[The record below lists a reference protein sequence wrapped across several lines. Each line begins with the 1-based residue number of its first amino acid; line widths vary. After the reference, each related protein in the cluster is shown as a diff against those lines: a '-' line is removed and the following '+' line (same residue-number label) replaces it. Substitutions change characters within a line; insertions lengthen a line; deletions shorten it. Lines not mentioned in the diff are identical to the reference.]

1 MKGRGRGA
9 HRTPWHGTRAILAA
23 FLCLAPSVGA
33 SAQQADTVRAAAL
46 RVAQTRPDSA
56 RAMMRQLL
64 ARLSPQDSLYPGA
77 LFTAGMLAPDAGLI
91 ATDLQ
96 RVVVEYGRSVWAD
109 SALLALT
116 KLYFAQGDPAATL
129 QAAERLRR
137 DYPDSPLRPRADFT
151 GARAAFD
158 MKDATHGCT
167 LIREAV
173 DGAGADVEF
182 RNQVSY
188 YAARCPT
195 APAPASTVSPATPGA
210 PGAPGAG
217 VAPPPGTTAPAGD
230 SQSKPPRAATPP
242 SAYAVQVLA
251 VRSATQVDEMLTR
264 LKVMGFDAHVV
275 RDTSGLFKVRVGHYA
290 TREDAVQAQRRLK
303 TRLGGQPFV
312 VEQP

>member
-1 MKGRGRGA
+1 
-9 HRTPWHGTRAILAA
+9 
-23 FLCLAPSVGA
+23 
-33 SAQQADTVRAAAL
+33 
-46 RVAQTRPDSA
+46 
-56 RAMMRQLL
+56 MMRRLL
-64 ARLSPQDSLYPGA
+64 ASLSPQDSLYPGV

-158 MKDATHGCT
+158 MKDSAHGCT
-167 LIREAV
+167 LIHEAL

-188 YAARCPT
+188 YGGRCPT
-195 APAPASTVSPATPGA
+195 APAVAATPGA
-210 PGAPGAG
+210 PGATGAPGTAA
-217 VAPPPGTTAPAGD
+217 APPPGSAAPAGD
-230 SQSKPPRAATPP
+230 SQTKPPVAATPP

-251 VRSATQVDEMLTR
+251 VKSATQVDEMLTR
-264 LKVMGFDAHVV
+264 LKVMGFDARVV
-275 RDTSGLFKVRVGHYA
+275 RDTSGLFKVRVGRYA
-290 TREDAVQAQRRLK
+290 TREQAVLAQRRLK